1 MNSLIVGTYYNISAE
16 KNKIKKNKEINYEIN
31 IC

>member
-16 KNKIKKNKEINYEIN
+16 KNKIKKNNERNKL
-31 IC
+31 